1 MTRALGAAG
10 YFKRMS
16 GSWLPESDRRLYE
29 KNDKIFVKRTEWP
42 AYEQVGG
49 GDAGNAPTESA
60 RILFW
65 NGTCRVCDL
74 NLVKVYVRTGMANT
88 GKLVL
93 TMSQDENFQEG
104 WFVAVESVVSQMTIP
119 LLTILDDGKLRARYV
134 DSRRHTRL
142 FGQDPIVEPDGYINA
157 AFPSLNVIGVTEEEL
172 QDWYYIGTNSFDYI
186 NSINGWYGA
195 GPLAGNRTLLA
206 DSEAQQFTAR
216 LHKVTCGTVSS
227 GSRSTIST
235 QAVWTGIYSETDPP
249 SAEMWLGLGDNFV
262 RAGLAR
268 QVFLPPMQLTPL
280 QRDRLQPPNRFWKVD
295 AIPGDILTVRD
306 QHALGR
312 SRSTAG
318 IAAISASGTLVLGT
332 HVTESPKARS
342 MRSSLVTSAQGLIWS
357 DGVLPGIDVDHTAK
371 AIRTPVTVFPF
382 DQPQQSRALS
392 IGAAKANPASL
403 NATFATTPIK
413 RTINWYANME
423 TVVETVPMTH
433 DSLKPIVRVRQGRV
447 IDESGIIGRVVD
459 GWNGQVTDY
468 TNVPT
473 KAPWVGVLDAELELM
488 RSTITGIDSGAGYWY
503 GGSDQT
509 RSWKTLKAEKYG
521 IEVEGLNEL
530 DYLTLSGMYVGTNVM
545 PDGTQSSPNMFY
557 AAPELPEITSVPT
570 LSEPIVARPD
580 EYTNIYY
587 YQNSIV
593 HAPGYG
599 EHFVQSVFSFSE
611 GIPFLYA
618 SKEFVGSWDSQGG
631 WGGGGYWVFNPG
643 YRNTEYR
650 TDGYDYVNGI
660 HTRAVAGWNKA
671 SVSHSNTA
679 TKLSAQVIYSARR
692 YLSQAI
698 PEGEAPGDA
707 TPPSEFYK
715 ASTSQFDDY
724 MTRLCAASRITV
736 VKSCRWIPKQTQMFM
751 TINRETYRSYGGIPG
766 GWGYYGGTVPEEDR
780 LEMLD
785 QYESTGRAQVE
796 PTGGMI
802 DVYLRRTWQIELVI
816 ASAAATYTPMEVISD
831 ELETS
836 IQYADNRY
844 GGHAGAV
851 KTYTG
856 TRKAKC
862 GVEFDVEAAETTTHL
877 MSHEQ
882 REGKTFY
889 FTQLE
894 WERLEAGES
903 VEKDVDWASTARFVQ
918 SYNNETSTYVETTT
932 KVVFQFT

>member
-1 MTRALGAAG
+1 MARRLTAAG
-10 YFKRMS
+10 YFKRMY
-16 GSWLPESDRRLYE
+16 GSWLPESDRKLYE

-42 AYEQVGG
+42 ALEQVGG
-49 GDAGNAPTESA
+49 VDAGNAPAESA

-142 FGQDPIVEPDGYINA
+142 FGQDPIVEADGYINA
-157 AFPSLNVIGVTEEEL
+157 AFPSLNVIGVREVEW
-172 QDWYYIGTNSFDYI
+172 QDWYYIGTNSYDYI
-186 NSINGWYGA
+186 NSINGYYGG
-195 GPLAGNRTLLA
+195 GPLAANRVLLA

-235 QAVWTGIYSETDPP
+235 QAVWTGIYSQTDPP

-262 RAGLAR
+262 RAGIGR
-268 QVFLPPMQLTPL
+268 HVFLPPMQLTHL
-280 QRDRLQPPNRFWKVD
+280 QRDRLQPLDRFWKVD

-306 QHALGR
+306 QGGSGR

-318 IAAISASGTLVLGT
+318 IAAIGASGTLVLGT

-342 MRSSLVTSAQGLIWS
+342 MRSSLVTSAQGLIWG
-357 DGVLPGIDVDHTAK
+357 DGVLPGMNVDHTAK
-371 AIRTPVTVFPF
+371 AIRTPATVFPF

-403 NATFATTPIK
+403 NATFVTTPIK

-423 TVVETVPMTH
+423 TVVETVPMSH
-433 DSLKPIVRVRQGRV
+433 DSLRPIVRVRQGRV

-459 GWNGQVTDY
+459 GWNGQVTDS

-473 KAPWVGVLDAELELM
+473 KAPWVGVFDAELELM
-488 RSTITGIDSGAGYWY
+488 RN
-503 GGSDQT
+503 GGSNQT
-509 RSWKTLKAEKYG
+509 QSWKTIKADKYG
-521 IEVEGLNEL
+521 IEVEGLYEL
-530 DYLTLSGMYVGTNVM
+530 DYLTWSGMYVGTNVM

-557 AAPELPEITSVPT
+557 AAPELPEISSVPT

-580 EYTNIYY
+580 DYSNIYHY
-587 YQNSIV
+587 HNSIV
-593 HAPGYG
+593 QAPGYG

-618 SKEFVGSWDSQGG
+618 SKQFIGSWDGG
-631 WGGGGYWVFNPG
+631 SFFGGEGYWVFNPG
-643 YRNTEYR
+643 TNNTDYR

-660 HTRAVAGWNKA
+660 FTRAIAGWNKA

-679 TKLSAQVIYSARR
+679 TKLSAQMIFSARR

-707 TPPSEFYK
+707 TPPSEFHK

-751 TINRETYRSYGGIPG
+751 TINRENWRSQQGGVPG

-785 QYESTGRAQVE
+785 QYESTGRGQVE

-802 DVYLRRTWQIELVI
+802 NVYLRRTWQIELVI
-816 ASAAATYTPMEVISD
+816 ASGAATYTPMEVISD
-831 ELETS
+831 ELETV
-836 IQYADNRY
+836 IQYADNRR

-856 TRKAKC
+856 TRTAKC

-882 REGKTFY
+882 REGRSFY
-889 FTQLE
+889 FTELE

-903 VEKDVDWASTARFVQ
+903 VEKDVEWASTRRFVQ
-918 SYNNETSTYVETTT
+918 SYNNETSTYIDTTT